1 MLSYSNLSTATTFID
16 SLRPPF
22 ESVIEYQI
30 PDTIQSTST
39 TSTTTTPSSSSSSFQ
54 SSHSSQS
61 ITHFPSNTS
70 NGFIKA
76 SVLNDGYSLELR
88 WLSSI
93 KLSSTSKHDQE
104 DEAEEEDTEDDEDES
119 LSALDRSG
127 CHPPVQFRF
136 RDKIIPTPYL
146 TTDPNDNSLII
157 LVLTEASI
165 LYRLKFTAPHLFYA
179 ELFEEDWSSD
189 IEVEAIINRLVILYH
204 GIDSNN
210 LVISCTDGVLT
221 HLSWGKLVGIEDQ
234 YGWKSSN
241 LTTRNGIWGLLPT
254 WNSSKTISSSAHEW
268 VATPSSTIS
277 ITSHVTTGGSGED
290 GWIFTISRDRKLRV
304 WSLASGECLREH
316 SLGSKSI
323 SNQPTIQE
331 DRRDVSLLPAA
342 PRALARFAY
351 SDEGDDPTY
360 EGFLV
365 VFVPSIHSPS
375 FITFGMSMT
384 SDHRFSNLIL
394 LEERH
399 CQIGFQSIP
408 NQSTSELRD
417 FRISRVDLSHQ
428 SSTSPSQKPLGLWTV
443 WDDEVGGEGIIRYAL
458 LHETRSWKELPRTD
472 WMTILPPDRATPWNS
487 TYFDELIT
495 DHSNLS
501 VSEVFIDHLFK
512 PGHYSPSTLEHALAT
527 YEEQLLMERG
537 GDMIDSTNDFESLEE
552 KICAIVGSN
561 VSLEIS
567 SITGS
572 PMMDVFHRKL
582 RIEWLKFAAM
592 CSESRA
598 SALWPIELAVDSD
611 RQMVLVFGRRSITAP
626 VLIDTTTLMLQI
638 AKEEEANLKP
648 ILLRQQISDI
658 DKFHPLLSNLNNRI
672 DLINLINTTKTLLS
686 GISSLD
692 VVKPLEEELL
702 QTIRRPSKFSFVD
715 MAEDLF
721 SRRLEPFIEDDLQIR
736 VSTQLKSIKDLPL
749 TLDLI
754 WNILTTTELVQS
766 ESDQD
771 TPTSGR
777 LATPTILS
785 QMLLT
790 DLLMNSIET
799 RYQVTKNV
807 VIFLLYVYG
816 EEEIEQ
822 YFEDFNS
829 ILSKFI
835 FTFHQVMILRWINQQ
850 SSKISSELA
859 LEIEDHLV
867 NKLTSLHVS
876 PNLEIGGF
884 ENLEPASSICL
895 ISSLLLTK
903 FLPEVSVDTCLSI
916 SLTQSASSF
925 LNQTGLLTNL
935 ENLSNESLEK
945 FKMIHTFP
953 KNVQLIDFLIKVG
966 LHTLSLELIE
976 LYPDLG
982 AGMWFLKGLGLLEL
996 GQIEDAES
1004 CFVKA
1009 SSAIYDPNFQLDD
1022 QSGLV
1027 RILPT
1032 EAGQNLRSYYE
1043 YIVSILEPFGV
1054 DLAITRF
1061 CQLALNCTDD
1071 DDEEEE
1077 DSNEEQERRS
1087 VELWNKMF
1095 KGFVNLRMWEDAYQA
1110 LVSVPSTEVKHNCL
1124 RTLVS
1129 SMCEANEVDQ
1139 LLRFSFLGLQNEFE
1153 RTISFRA
1160 RNSDPMSTPN
1170 YYQVLY
1176 AYHITKGDCRSA
1188 GMAMYQH
1195 GKRVGEVTMKGAGGD
1210 AYQCLMTQQC
1220 QSYLAAINALSLVPA
1235 KHAWIPL
1242 ACPKPQIEAP
1252 TAYPS
1257 TSTIEPISKHTHL
1270 PRKRRRMTYYVPES
1284 EFSKHTVDLEILT
1297 LSDLRKEYT
1306 LSLSRLEL
1314 SNQFNQAISPE
1325 LINPSY
1331 LDEPTLI
1338 PMFINQGKIKE
1349 GIEKSIKLGS
1359 SNLVMIFKSLSE
1371 SCCRLSLDL
1380 EEIEILNGFDREWV
1394 LNDSKAYEL
1403 EGTLMSKA
1411 WWLLKFYLDK
1421 FGGIDERLV
1430 VLESILETGIGGVKV
1445 PIWLLDWFRNQLDQF
1460 DRLVDCFLR
1469 FGFVEDAFTI
1479 MLEYLSKQKS
1489 KKKEERKI
1497 LSIEIIDRLLNV
1509 EIEEIQESLLEE
1521 NQLKEFQRLLKETVL
1536 EIIVDGSTG
1545 GHQRQFNGL
1554 IDR

>member
-1 MLSYSNLSTATTFID
+1 MLSYSNLSTTTTFID

-30 PDTIQSTST
+30 PDTIQSSSINSTST
-39 TSTTTTPSSSSSSFQ
+39 STSSFQ
-54 SSHSSQS
+54 STHSSQS
-61 ITHFPSNTS
+61 ITHFPLNLS

-76 SVLNDGYSLELR
+76 SVLNHGYSLELR

-93 KLSSTSKHDQE
+93 RLSSKSKLDQDEEIE
-104 DEAEEEDTEDDEDES
+104 DLEDDQDTEVDEDES
-119 LSALDRSG
+119 LSDLDRSG

-157 LVLTEASI
+157 LILTEASI
-165 LYRLKFTAPHLFYA
+165 LYRLRFTAPHLFYA

-189 IEVEAIINRLVILYH
+189 IEVEAIINRFVILYH

-210 LVISCTDGVLT
+210 LVISCTDGV
-221 HLSWGKLVGIEDQ
+221 SN
-234 YGWKSSN
+234 SSLLGN
-241 LTTRNGIWGLLPT
+241 LTTRNGIWNLLPT

-277 ITSHVTTGGSGED
+277 ITSHVTIGGSGED

-304 WSLASGECLREH
+304 WSLASGECLREL
-316 SLGSKSI
+316 SLASQSI
-323 SNQPTIQE
+323 SNQTTIHE

-375 FITFGMSMT
+375 FITYGMSMT

-399 CQIGFQSIP
+399 CQFGFQSIQ
-408 NQSTSELRD
+408 NQPTSELRD
-417 FRISRVDLSHQ
+417 FRISRVNLSHQ

-458 LHETRSWKELPRTD
+458 LHETRSWKELPRVD
-472 WMTILPPDRATPWNS
+472 WMTIAPPDRATPWNS
-487 TYFDELIT
+487 TYFDELIIN
-495 DHSNLS
+495 HSNLS

-527 YEEQLLMERG
+527 YEEQLLIERG

-567 SITGS
+567 DITGS

-598 SALWPIELAVDSD
+598 SALYPIELAVDSD

-626 VLIDTTTLMLQI
+626 VLIDTTALMLQI
-638 AKEEEANLKP
+638 AKEEEANLEP
-648 ILLRQQISDI
+648 ILLRQQTSDI

-672 DLINLINTTKTLLS
+672 DLINLINTIKTLLS
-686 GISSLD
+686 GISSVD

-702 QTIRRPSKFSFVD
+702 QTMRRPFKFSFVD

-721 SRRLEPFIEDDLQIR
+721 SRKLEPFIEDELQIK

-754 WNILTTTELVQS
+754 WKILTTTELVQS
-766 ESDQD
+766 ESDQA
-771 TPTSGR
+771 TPSSGR

-785 QMLLT
+785 QIEQECS
-790 DLLMNSIET
+790 DLFT
-799 RYQVTKNV
+799 
-807 VIFLLYVYG
+807 LYYG
-816 EEEIEQ
+816 EEEIEE
-822 YFEDFNS
+822 YFEDFNP

-835 FTFHQVMILRWINQQ
+835 FTFHQVMILRWISQQ

-859 LEIEDHLV
+859 FEVEDHLV
-867 NKLTSLHVS
+867 NKLT
-876 PNLEIGGF
+876 EF
-884 ENLEPASSICL
+884 
-895 ISSLLLTK
+895 TY
-903 FLPEVSVDTCLSI
+903 
-916 SLTQSASSF
+916 
-925 LNQTGLLTNL
+925 QTGLLTNL
-935 ENLSNESLEK
+935 ENLTTDALER
-945 FKMIHTFP
+945 FKLIHTFP
-953 KNVQLIDFLIKVG
+953 KNVQFIDFLIKVG
-966 LHTLSLELIE
+966 LHLLSLELIE
-976 LYPDLG
+976 LYPDCG
-982 AGMWFLKGLGLLEL
+982 AGMCFLKGLSLLEL

-1009 SSAIYDPNFQLDD
+1009 SSALYDPNFQLDD

-1027 RILPT
+1027 RVLPT

-1061 CQLALNCTDD
+1061 CQLALNCDE
-1071 DDEEEE
+1071 DDEDDEGEGQE
-1077 DSNEEQERRS
+1077 KKEEQERRS

-1129 SMCEANEVDQ
+1129 SMCEANEIDQ

-1176 AYHITKGDCRSA
+1176 AYHITKGDYRSA

-1195 GKRVGEVTMKGAGGD
+1195 GKRVGEVTMRGAGGD

-1242 ACPKPQIEAP
+1242 ACPKPPIEAP

-1257 TSTIEPISKHTHL
+1257 TSTTEPISKHTNL
-1270 PRKRRRMTYYVPES
+1270 PRKRRRMTYYVPET

-1314 SNQFNQAISPE
+1314 SNQFNQQFSPE

-1349 GIEKSIKLGS
+1349 GIEKSIRLGS
-1359 SNLVMIFKSLSE
+1359 SNLVMIFKTLSE

-1380 EEIEILNGFDREWV
+1380 EEIEIGFDREWV
-1394 LNDSKAYEL
+1394 LNDSKSYEL
-1403 EGTLMSKA
+1403 DGNLISKA
-1411 WWLLKFYLDK
+1411 WWLMKFYLDR
-1421 FGGIDERLV
+1421 FGGIEERLV
-1430 VLESILETGIGGVKV
+1430 VVESILETGFGGVKV
-1445 PIWLLDWFRNQLDQF
+1445 PIWLLDWFRIHDDHLN
-1460 DRLVDCFLR
+1460 RLIDCFLR
-1469 FGFVEDAFTI
+1469 FGFIEDAFTM
-1479 MLEYLSKQKS
+1479 MLEYLVKQKS
-1489 KKKEERKI
+1489 KKKEERKMI
-1497 LSIEIIDRLLNV
+1497 SIEMIDRLLNLEKS
-1509 EIEEIQESLLEE
+1509 EIEESLMNE
-1521 NQLKEFQRLLKETVL
+1521 NRLKEFQRYLKEIGL
-1536 EIIVDGSTG
+1536 EIIVEGSSENSN
-1545 GHQRQFNGL
+1545 QRQFNGL
-1554 IDR
+1554 IGR